1 MVAFYSQADQDIYDE
16 GDHFIPQEQ
25 YRLGKF
31 RNTVAPMPMD
41 STQQVTQEFGIPY
54 TGAFTNAGGGGAGP
68 LNKYGIDTSRG
79 NMKEFHNQNVWTEVK
94 PGKYDWVN
102 QTVEGFWDPNL
113 NTYKTAEGKNIE
125 HGGHFTG
132 EPEEGDIEGV
142 PFKFPSITTG
152 IIEWLRN
159 KTQGVKD
166 QFTGGKDGVVD
177 EKITT
182 DIATTSDGN
191 KDGMPQ
197 GSWGGHGSVEAYDKS
212 QADTYDRAKQAHN
225 FADGGRIGF
234 QDGGSDYGQFERRQA
249 HNIAAGPE
257 AMNVGGG
264 DGQGDGGQGNTGG
277 ITQLVDDGNIVDVD
291 WKTVDPSVQLNLD
304 RSRYLAQLDL
314 LESIKNQ
321 ELEGQIGATLGPVDF
336 TTMINEGNIGNTNIN
351 YDNWSA
357 NFDPNANL
365 QNISYKNNIGD
376 WDVGASYSPEG
387 QNYMIDISKTFKHGG
402 LARIL

>member
-1 MVAFYSQADQDIYDE
+1 MSEITGYYD
-16 GDHFIPQEQ
+16 PQ
-25 YRLGKF
+25 
-31 RNTVAPMPMD
+31 T
-41 STQQVTQEFGIPY
+41 
-54 TGAFTNAGGGGAGP
+54 
-68 LNKYGIDTSRG
+68 
-79 NMKEFHNQNVWTEVK
+79 H
-94 PGKYDWVN
+94 
-102 QTVEGFWDPNL
+102 
-113 NTYKTAEGKNIE
+113 TYKTLEGKNIE
-125 HGGHFTG
+125 HGGWFTG
-132 EPEEGDIEGV
+132 EPEEGDIKGV

-166 QFTGGKDGVVD
+166 KFTGGKNEVID
-177 EKITT
+177 EKIIT
-182 DIATTSDGN
+182 DVGTTSDGN

-264 DGQGDGGQGNTGG
+264 GGQGDGGQGNTGG

-321 ELEGQIGATLGPVDF
+321 ELEGQIGARLGPVDF
-336 TTMINEGNIGNTNIN
+336 TTRINEGNIGNTNVN
-351 YDNWSA
+351 YNNWSA
-357 NFDPNANL
+357 NFDPNARL
-365 QNISYKNNIGD
+365 QNIGYENNIKG
-376 WDVGASYSPEG
+376 WDVEGSYYPEN
-387 QNYMIDISKTFKHGG
+387 QNLMFNISKTFKHGG

>member
-1 MVAFYSQADQDIYDE
+1 
-16 GDHFIPQEQ
+16 
-25 YRLGKF
+25 
-31 RNTVAPMPMD
+31 
-41 STQQVTQEFGIPY
+41 
-54 TGAFTNAGGGGAGP
+54 
-68 LNKYGIDTSRG
+68 
-79 NMKEFHNQNVWTEVK
+79 
-94 PGKYDWVN
+94 
-102 QTVEGFWDPNL
+102 
-113 NTYKTAEGKNIE
+113 
-125 HGGHFTG
+125 
-132 EPEEGDIEGV
+132 
-142 PFKFPSITTG
+142 
-152 IIEWLRN
+152 
-159 KTQGVKD
+159 
-166 QFTGGKDGVVD
+166 
-177 EKITT
+177 
-182 DIATTSDGN
+182 
-191 KDGMPQ
+191 
-197 GSWGGHGSVEAYDKS
+197 
-212 QADTYDRAKQAHN
+212 
-225 FADGGRIGF
+225 
-234 QDGGSDYGQFERRQA
+234 
-249 HNIAAGPE
+249 
-257 AMNVGGG
+257 MNVGGG

>member
-41 STQQVTQEFGIPY
+41 STQPVTQEFGIPY
-54 TGAFTNAGGGGAGP
+54 TGAFTGAGGPISGLGGKFGNLDLSKTKTFNKNVFKTTGP
-68 LNKYGIDTSRG
+68 
-79 NMKEFHNQNVWTEVK
+79 VK
-94 PGKYDWVN
+94 GWDMSEITGYYDP
-102 QTVEGFWDPNL
+102 QTH
-113 NTYKTAEGKNIE
+113 TYKTLEGKNIE
-125 HGGHFTG
+125 HGGLFTG

-159 KTQGVKD
+159 KAQGVKD
-166 QFTGGKDGVVD
+166 KFTGGKNEVID
-177 EKITT
+177 EKIIT
-182 DIATTSDGN
+182 DVGTTSDGN

-264 DGQGDGGQGNTGG
+264 GGQGDGGQGNTGG